1 MARGTLYITGKPE
14 ADRLLN
20 TDGTALLIGML
31 LDQQVPMEWAFAGPA
46 TLRERLGH
54 LDAKRIAAMTPDEFV
69 AVCCAKPAIH
79 RFPASLG
86 RRIHELC
93 GVLATE
99 YRGKGANV
107 WKGVESGAELY
118 RRLRSLPGYGD
129 EKARIFVAI
138 LAKRMSMRP
147 EGWQQAAGPFAD
159 DTPRSVADIHDPA
172 SLALVRQWKQAAQ
185 GRQARQAGPPAA
197 LSDGRHQPRLLP
209 VDRGYGRRR
218 EGPAAEQVGPDPPR
232 HGDDRGHHRH
242 DLARRTH
249 GRRATVNVSVDAGG
263 VPGMVGVDAIYGGA
277 GGGGAYDDFEWYDTN
292 GRLREPLVVPIAIP
306 PVSSACGRS
315 ACDAPRGRRARHKDG
330 NARLRP

>member
-1 MARGTLYITGKPE
+1 VARGTLFITGKAD

-54 LDAKRIAAMTPDEFV
+54 LDAKRIAAMSEDEFV

-93 GVLATE
+93 RVLAAE

-107 WKGVESGAELY
+107 WKGVGSGDELY
-118 RRLRSLPGYGD
+118 RRLRALPGYGD

-138 LAKRMSMRP
+138 LAKRMGVRP
-147 EGWQQAAGPFAD
+147 DGWEAAAGPFAD

-172 SLALVRQWKQAAQ
+172 SLAVVRKWKQAAKAAKLDKQ
-185 GRQARQAGPPAA
+185 GRP
-197 LSDGRHQPRLLP
+197 
-209 VDRGYGRRR
+209 
-218 EGPAAEQVGPDPPR
+218 
-232 HGDDRGHHRH
+232 
-242 DLARRTH
+242 
-249 GRRATVNVSVDAGG
+249 
-263 VPGMVGVDAIYGGA
+263 
-277 GGGGAYDDFEWYDTN
+277 
-292 GRLREPLVVPIAIP
+292 LR
-306 PVSSACGRS
+306 
-315 ACDAPRGRRARHKDG
+315 
-330 NARLRP
+330 